1 MKKEIAEVSIK
12 LIEKDGKRILITTN
26 FGTLEDFAEIT
37 QILFENKL
45 ENARLISLLSSISQ
59 SIKTNLHW

>member
-12 LIEKDGKRILITTN
+12 LI
-26 FGTLEDFAEIT
+26 
-37 QILFENKL
+37 ENKL

-59 SIKTNLHW
+59 SIKTNLH

>member
-12 LIEKDGKRILITTN
+12 LIEKDGKRILITAN

-59 SIKTNLHW
+59 SIKTNLH

>member
-45 ENARLISLLSSISQ
+45 EKCKIDFFIIFNFS
-59 SIKTNLHW
+59 KYKN